1 MNFSVEFQQYHT
13 YIHYHS
19 PIRLNRWLQR
29 ITDSHIIVCIVIDIV
44 CPSITHVEIRMVVVH
59 DVCHW
64 TTTTTKSNE

>member
-44 CPSITHVEIRMVVVH
+44 CPSITHVEIRSGARRLSLDLH
-59 DVCHW
+59 H
-64 TTTTTKSNE
+64 NEE